1 MRGQRSATSEK
12 GTKPRIIPARA
23 GPTGPIAIPCRPG
36 PDHPRSCGANVAQR
50 AAERGSTGSS
60 PLVRGQL
67 VSLNTGVYPLRI
79 IPARA
84 GPTDFHTPHAPPNTD
99 HPRSCG
105 ANPRSS
111 RGPRGLRGSSP
122 LVRGQRRH
130 DQHQRLAARII
141 PARAGPT
148 YRQIDDPK
156 SDSDHP
162 RSCGANADNL
172 RYRRL
177 HPGSSPLVRGQL
189 VFVATANMM
198 RRIIPA
204 RAGPTPN
211 SLS

>member
-1 MRGQRSATSEK
+1 MPICADHPRSCGANSQFCSLRSTVRGSSPLVRGQR
-12 GTKPRIIPARA
+12 KPTDRYGVSFRIIPARA

-122 LVRGQRRH
+122 LVRGQH
-130 DQHQRLAARII
+130 
-141 PARAGPT
+141 AGP
-148 YRQIDDPK
+148 RQG
-156 SDSDHP
+156 P
-162 RSCGANADNL
+162 R
-172 RYRRL
+172 
-177 HPGSSPLVRGQL
+177 P
-189 VFVATANMM
+189 

-204 RAGPTPN
+204 RAGPTQSAPIAPRN
-211 SLS
+211 RTDHPRSCGANAIYP